1 MARLKI
7 INLAV
12 ILMFLFLV
20 LGLSNLAVI
29 EGRKYRDLSDKN
41 SIKILPQLGG
51 RGNIFDRH
59 GSILVDNKISYD
71 VMVLPQEEGQPDKML
86 MAVSGVLGVSF
97 ENLKEAF
104 KNGYVAPSLPVVIAK
119 NIDRKEAVA
128 LEEMRFD
135 FPGIIIHPSPVR
147 HYPYKGLAAH
157 VIGYVGE
164 IDHWRL
170 TKLADYGYKTKD
182 IVGFGGVEEK
192 YDYYLRQE
200 EGGLSF
206 QVDHRGRFVRV
217 LGFRQPRQG
226 EDIQLTL
233 DLKMQKIAEESMGNR
248 KGCVIIM
255 DPYSGEIF
263 AMASSPGFNPSAFV
277 DKTAYSISGIFNNPE
292 APLINRAISGLYPA
306 GSVFKVIV
314 AAAGLETKK
323 LNLSTTFLC
332 QGSTAIGKQKF
343 SCWETHYKQN
353 LLAAISHS
361 CNVFFYRAGL
371 LVGAQTI
378 HDYAL
383 KFGLSRPTSFELPYE
398 TGGFIPSP
406 LWRKINK
413 FSLLFP
419 PAAGFRSG
427 GRRDPGKS
435 GKNWF
440 DGDTANLSIGQGDV
454 LVTPLQIAR
463 MMAVFANKGYLVAP
477 YIVKG
482 IGGKDIS
489 AYQKR
494 ITSLHLKED
503 TIKYIREGLR
513 GVVSDPAGTA
523 NILAALPVPV
533 AGKTG
538 TAQAPPGQPH
548 AWFAGF
554 FPFKNPRFVICVF
567 IERGGPGYFSCLA
580 AKQIIEAMINEG
592 LI

>member
-1 MARLKI
+1 MTRLKI
-7 INLAV
+7 INSAV
-12 ILMFLFLV
+12 ILMFLILA
-20 LGLSNLAVI
+20 LGLLNLAVI
-29 EGRKYRDLSDKN
+29 GGRKYRDLSDKN
-41 SIKILPQLGG
+41 SIRILPQVGA
-51 RGNIFDRH
+51 RGNILDRR

-71 VMVLPQEEGQPDKML
+71 AMVLPQEENQPDKML
-86 MAVSGVLGVSF
+86 LAVSGVLGVSF
-97 ENLKEAF
+97 EDLKETF
-104 KNGYVAPSLPVVIAK
+104 RNGYVAPSLPVVIAK
-119 NIDRKEAVA
+119 NIDRKKAIA
-128 LEEMRFD
+128 LEEMKFD
-135 FPGIIIHPSPVR
+135 FPSIIIHPRPVR
-147 HYPYKGLAAH
+147 HYPHQRLAAH
-157 VIGYVGE
+157 VIGYVSE

-226 EDIQLTL
+226 RDIQLTL
-233 DLKMQKIAEESMGNR
+233 DLKIQKIAEEAMGDK

-255 DPYSGEIF
+255 DPYSGEIL

-277 DKTAYSISGIFNNPE
+277 DKAGYSISELFSNPE

-314 AAAGLETKK
+314 ATAGLETKK
-323 LNLSTTFLC
+323 LNLSTSFLC
-332 QGSTAIGKQKF
+332 QGSITIGKQKF
-343 SCWETHYKQN
+343 SCWETHYRQN
-353 LLAAISHS
+353 LLAAIAHS
-361 CNVFFYRAGL
+361 CNVFFYRSGL
-371 LVGAQTI
+371 LIGAKTI

-398 TGGFIPSP
+398 AGGFVPSP

-413 FSLLFP
+413 F
-419 PAAGFRSG
+419 R
-427 GRRDPGKS
+427 
-435 GKNWF
+435 NWF

-463 MMAVFANKGYLVAP
+463 MMAVFANKGYLVTP

-482 IGGKDIS
+482 IGEKDIS

-494 ITSLHLKED
+494 VANLHLKED
-503 TIKYIREGLR
+503 TINYMREGLR
-513 GVVSDPAGTA
+513 EVVSDPAGTA
-523 NILAALPVPV
+523 NILADLPVSV

-580 AKQIIEAMINEG
+580 AKQIIEAMTSGG